1 MIKMIEKI
9 GIVGVLFSILLSGT
23 LSASEE
29 VNVYSHRHYAVDKE
43 LYDEFFKQT
52 GIKVNLL
59 KAPSAQLIQRINKEG
74 KYTKADVLVTTDV
87 GMLELA
93 KSKNIFQ
100 SIQSEFLEKTV
111 PKYLKDKDNLWFA
124 LTKRARVIAYNI
136 DEVKPEELSTYE
148 DLVDEK
154 WEDRIVVTKAT
165 EVYNQSLLASI
176 IVNDGA
182 TKAQQ
187 WAAGVKKNMVRKP
200 RGIDKDSLRAIASG
214 IGDVAI
220 VNTYYIGQMMKGRSF
235 SDRATSEMIGVFFP
249 NQGENERGT
258 HINIS
263 GAGVVKYSKNKE
275 NAIKFIEFLASVKAQ
290 ELFAQVN
297 FEYPVNPE
305 AKISE
310 VLQEWGSF
318 KEDKTS
324 LYKIGNQNIQS
335 VKMLNQVGWDR

>member
-1 MIKMIEKI
+1 MTNMIKII
-9 GIVGVLFSILLSGT
+9 TVAVFSSALFCGSI
-23 LSASEE
+23 SANEE
-29 VNVYSHRHYAVDKE
+29 VNVYSHRHYAVDDE
-43 LYDEFFKQT
+43 LYKEFFKQT

-74 KYTKADVLVTTDV
+74 KYTKADVLLTTDV

-93 KSKNIFQ
+93 KNKDIFQ
-100 SIQSEFLEKTV
+100 PIQSDFLEKTI
-111 PKYLKDKDNLWFA
+111 PAYLKDKDNLWFA

-136 DEVKPEELSTYE
+136 DEVNPDELSTYE
-148 DLVDEK
+148 DLVNEK

-182 TKAQQ
+182 AE
-187 WAAGVKKNMVRKP
+187 GVKKNMARKP

-305 AKISE
+305 AKVSE
-310 VLQEWGSF
+310 VLQAWGTF
-318 KEDKTS
+318 KEDRTS

>member
-1 MIKMIEKI
+1 MTKMIKII
-9 GIVGVLFSILLSGT
+9 TVAIFCSTLFGGSV
-23 LSASEE
+23 SANEE

-43 LYDEFFKQT
+43 LYAEFFKQT

-74 KYTKADVLVTTDV
+74 KYTKADVLLTTDV

-93 KSKNIFQ
+93 KTKNIFQ
-100 SIQSEFLEKTV
+100 PIQSDFLEKTV
-111 PKYLKDKDNLWFA
+111 PGYLKDKDNLWFA

-136 DEVKPEELSTYE
+136 DEVNPDELSTYE
-148 DLVDEK
+148 DLVNEK

-182 TKAQQ
+182 EKAEM
-187 WAAGVKKNMVRKP
+187 WAKGVKKNMVRKP

-305 AKISE
+305 AKVSE
-310 VLQEWGSF
+310 VLQAWGTF
-318 KEDKTS
+318 KEDRTS

-335 VKMLNQVGWDR
+335 VKIFNQVGWDR